1 MYECVYIYRFC
12 GCLRFLK
19 GRDLRMQDRDKGF
32 CFPRNAQLFCGNILI
47 NTQR

>member
-32 CFPRNAQLFCGNILI
+32 CFPKKCTAVLWQYLD
-47 NTQR
+47 